1 METFI
6 IIVVAL
12 FFLVW
17 MIYQLACLEQIKDQ
31 NKAQTAILKEQSKVL
46 KLISFKLGKNELDQA
61 EGISIKDRED

>member
-1 METFI
+1 
-6 IIVVAL
+6 
-12 FFLVW
+12 